1 MDKGCSISNL
11 VKVQQKAGGDGS
23 GGSGSQENTKNG
35 GTGASGDER
44 LCPAAGGAGPRVVA
58 GGSGSRDDR
67 VGGGV
72 GDGGGGGSDGGGG
85 SGGGGGEEEPSGRR
99 SGRVGTLPSNPFC
112 APASALLQRLRVRC
126 TSSRRVGAHATSS
139 RRVGPCVRST
149 TATKQPSSDKK
160 LKMWGGE
167 SPWSTFHAHL
177 IYQRT
182 LLWLPYTEL
191 PLLEMTKH

>member
-85 SGGGGGEEEPSGRR
+85 SGDVMWTPIRIYPYLHGRCLVLASSR
-99 SGRVGTLPSNPFC
+99 TRPTLPMLPGGQSR
-112 APASALLQRLRVRC
+112 ALR
-126 TSSRRVGAHATSS
+126 
-139 RRVGPCVRST
+139 
-149 TATKQPSSDKK
+149 
-160 LKMWGGE
+160 
-167 SPWSTFHAHL
+167 
-177 IYQRT
+177 
-182 LLWLPYTEL
+182 
-191 PLLEMTKH
+191 